1 MGEYS
6 GSSPMGDG
14 RNVSGSKFSGDA
26 KKGKV
31 EMNAEEYAKLIKKY
45 KKTKKYMKSNL
56 FAVKTMDGTEKY
68 VSNLLKEA
76 DEATEGL

>member
-1 MGEYS
+1 MSEYS

-14 RNVSGSKFSGDA
+14 RNVSGSKYSGDA
-26 KKGKV
+26 KQGKV
-31 EMNAEEYAKLIKKY
+31 EMDQSEYKKLLKKY

-76 DEATEGL
+76 EEFENN

>member
-1 MGEYS
+1 
-6 GSSPMGDG
+6 MGDG
-14 RNVSGSKFSGDA
+14 RNVAGSKFTGDA
-26 KKGKV
+26 KQGKV
-31 EMNAEEYAKLIKKY
+31 EMNIEEYKKLIKKY

-68 VSNLLKEA
+68 VSQLMKEA

>member
-1 MGEYS
+1 MSEYS

-14 RNVSGSKFSGDA
+14 RNVSGSKYSGDA
-26 KKGKV
+26 KQGKV
-31 EMNAEEYAKLIKKY
+31 EMDQAEYKKLLKKY
-45 KKTKKYMKSNL
+45 KKTKRYMKSNL

-76 DEATEGL
+76 EEFENN